1 MVFENGVK
9 NIQAAA
15 YNGAHTVLIFRI
27 RSVWKISGQCA
38 LKRLL
43 PLLPLLHA
51 VTAVWTE
58 FFSFAQKLWEIQFEI
73 QRGVI
78 FWLERTKTIIH
89 ISYNLMT
96 NHHIDFLGKI
106 YQNRPQYAVY
116 VSYDGLDSSGLYG
129 QTLPKTIQKFT
140 NFWTT

>member
-1 MVFENGVK
+1 M
-9 NIQAAA
+9 
-15 YNGAHTVLIFRI
+15 
-27 RSVWKISGQCA
+27 
-38 LKRLL
+38 
-43 PLLPLLHA
+43 PLLHA
-51 VTAVWTE
+51 VTVALLTE
-58 FFSFAQKLWEIQFEI
+58 FSSFVQKLSGPLSFQDGEIQFEI

-78 FWLERTKTIIH
+78 FWLERIKTIIH

-129 QTLPKTIQKFT
+129 QTLPKTIQKFM
-140 NFWTT
+140 NF